1 MYTVPIRITSQPPDH
16 QTITGNIQMTLTVE
30 FRGRMTQNIVT
41 TWYQDGTPLAAN
53 RIQTTFTA
61 SDNGTT
67 SLSFDPITRRDAGIY
82 RVVVETQL
90 GSEVIA
96 LSERRAEIVFRVG
109 ITGESF
115 CTTMQCHF

>member
-1 MYTVPIRITSQPPDH
+1 
-16 QTITGNIQMTLTVE
+16 
-30 FRGRMTQNIVT
+30 MTQNIVA
-41 TWYQDGTPLAAN
+41 TWYKDDTPVTAN

-67 SLSFDPITRRDAGIY
+67 SLSFDPITRRNAGIY

-96 LSERRAEIVFRVG
+96 VSERRAEVEFRVG